1 MHKTLVTYFSRTGNT
16 RKVAEAIFEALDGD
30 KTLKPID
37 EVPTLDEYSLVI
49 IGFPVHSHSVPY
61 PVEVFLK
68 SIPPHKKIALFSTHG
83 SLPGH
88 RLSREAIEHAVIL
101 AAKAKVLGTFA
112 VRGKLSLQAL
122 DALSKSPEHQ
132 EWAEMAASAGGHPN
146 EVDLAEATTFARAM
160 RMLAFHA
167 AY

>member
-30 KTLKPID
+30 KTIKPID
-37 EVPTLDEYSLVI
+37 EAGDLDTFGLIFV
-49 IGFPVHSHSVPY
+49 GFPVQSHGVPY

-68 SIPPHKKIALFSTHG
+68 SIAPQKKIALFSTHG
-83 SLPGH
+83 SFPGH
-88 RLSREAIEHAVIL
+88 RLAREAIEHAVIL

-122 DALSKSPEHQ
+122 DVLSKSPEHQ
-132 EWAEMAASAGGHPN
+132 EWTEMAASANGHPSD
-146 EVDLAEATTFARAM
+146 VDLAAAKAFARSM
-160 RMLAFHA
+160 RLLAFHT

>member
-1 MHKTLVTYFSRTGNT
+1 MHKTLVTFFSRTGNT

-30 KTLKPID
+30 KTIKPID
-37 EVPTLDEYSLVI
+37 EVSSLDDYGLVFV
-49 IGFPVHSHSVPY
+49 GFPVQSHSVPY

-68 SIPPHKKIALFSTHG
+68 AIGAHKKIALFSTHG

-88 RLSREAIEHAVIL
+88 RLAREAIEHAVIL
-101 AAKAKVLGTFA
+101 TSKAKVLGTFA

-122 DALSKSPEHQ
+122 DVLAKSPEHQ
-132 EWAEMAASAGGHPN
+132 EWAEMAASANGHPN
-146 EVDLAEATTFARAM
+146 ETDLAEAKAFARSM
-160 RMLAFHA
+160 KTLAFHA